1 MSATA
6 DAHRHCTCPHVF
18 ALFQKRIEGDDAL
31 MELARLRFRD
41 AGLCPEFY
49 AESIAELEWLL
60 RFMPSATSP
69 LMVHLPRE
77 VSLFEKTGR
86 KLVIDFARYLKGKA
100 AGIVV
105 HDQREIPSRFDE
117 YIAVLREMDDRL
129 GKGAASPALF
139 IEYAAGL
146 DPEMYMKIFRSL
158 PQARLV
164 SACID
169 IGHLGLNRASR
180 LYGQKHEGRDIFALR
195 YDAPALP
202 GLMGDLQEALVAA
215 RGEVLRVIRE
225 LGGLGKRL
233 HLHLHDAHPLT
244 VSPFGVSDHLS
255 FLDKIPLSF
264 EYRGK
269 TEVDPMFGPAGL
281 VRVVREALQQA
292 GPEHVTFSFEIHPAE
307 GRLPLG
313 NVSNLFHHWTD
324 KGNAERM
331 NAWLA
336 VLVQHH
342 RFLLNAL
349 RTAEKGPPHGR
360 DMIIYNLFP
369 LLAGRFPE
377 WEKHFLRAAEMGFNW
392 IFINPIQKTG
402 RSGSIYSISDYF
414 SFNPLLVDISPGRPP
429 EEQVREMIKSA
440 GDMGLRVMVDLV
452 INHCS
457 VDAEIIRSHPEWF
470 VWERKGRVAHPF
482 ADENGKKVVWKDL
495 AKFDHRNTADKEGLF
510 LFFLKIIDFLAGL
523 GFRGF
528 RCDAAYQLPR
538 SLWERLIRETRKKY
552 PDVLF
557 FAETLGCP
565 PDLTRKTAAAGFDY
579 IFNSAKWWDF
589 RSHWLMEQYALTRDI
604 APSISFPESHDTE
617 RLCEELKGNID
628 GLRQRYLFSALFS
641 AGVMMPMGFE
651 YGFRKRLHVVKTR
664 PEDWEET
671 GIDLTSF
678 ISDVNRLKTE
688 HAIFSE
694 DPPME
699 LLHNGNPNVLLIWK
713 ASAHTREE
721 CLVILN
727 KDVYQRQHF
736 HTESLQKYLQARAP
750 LMDISPDGRMEFIP
764 SPFSYDLGPG
774 QGIVLITSRD
784 YPPED

>member
-6 DAHRHCTCPHVF
+6 DATARSAYPYAF
-18 ALFQKRIEGDDAL
+18 ALFQKRIEGDDSL
-31 MELARLRFRD
+31 LELARLRFRE
-41 AGLCPEFY
+41 AGLSPELY
-49 AESIAELEWLL
+49 AESIAEVEWLL
-60 RFMPSATSP
+60 KFMPDATTP
-69 LMVHLPRE
+69 LVVHLPRGI
-77 VSLFEKTGR
+77 SLFEKVDR
-86 KLVIDFARYLKGKA
+86 KLVLDFARYLKGRA

-117 YIAVLREMDDRL
+117 YAAVLREMDLRM
-129 GKGAASPALF
+129 GKSPGCPSLF

-146 DPEMYMKIFRSL
+146 DPEIYLNIFRSL
-158 PQARLV
+158 PDARLV
-164 SACID
+164 SPCID
-169 IGHLGLNRASR
+169 IGHLGLNRASAI
-180 LYGQKHEGRDIFALR
+180 YGQKHQGRDIFALK
-195 YDAPALP
+195 YDTPALP
-202 GLMGDLQEALVAA
+202 GLMGDIQETLVLA
-215 RGEVLRVIRE
+215 REEVLRTIRE

-233 HLHLHDAHPLT
+233 HLHLHDAHPLS

-255 FLDKIPLSF
+255 FLDKVPLSF
-264 EYRGK
+264 EYQGK
-269 TEVDPMFGPAGL
+269 RSIDPMFGPSGL
-281 VRVVREALQQA
+281 VGVVSEALQQP
-292 GPEHVTFSFEIHPAE
+292 GPERVTFSFEIHPRE

-313 NVSNLFHHWTD
+313 NASHLFVHWTD

-336 VLVQHH
+336 VLAQNH
-342 RFLLNAL
+342 RFLVKAL
-349 RTAEKGPPHGR
+349 KAGEKGPPQGR

-369 LLAGRFPE
+369 LLAGKFQE

-402 RSGSIYSISDYF
+402 RSGSIYSIADYF
-414 SFNPLLVDISPGRPP
+414 SFNPLLVDSSGRPP
-429 EEQVREMIKSA
+429 EEQVREMLRSA
-440 GDMGLRVMVDLV
+440 GDIGLRVMVDLV

-457 VDAEIIRSHPEWF
+457 VDAEILKSHPEWF

-510 LFFLKIIDFLAGL
+510 RFFLKIVDFLAGL

-528 RCDAAYQLPR
+528 RCDAAYQIPG

-617 RLCEELKGNID
+617 RLCEELNGNRD

-651 YGFRKRLHVVKTR
+651 YGFRRRLHVVRTR

-671 GIDLTSF
+671 EIDLTPF
-678 ISDVNRLKTE
+678 ISEVNRLKAE
-688 HAIFSE
+688 HAIFRE

-699 LLHNGNPNVLLIWK
+699 MLHNGNPNVLLIWK
-713 ASAHTREE
+713 ASALTREE

-727 KDVYQRQHF
+727 KDIYHRQHF
-736 HTESLQKYLQARAP
+736 SAESLQKYLQARAP
-750 LMDISPDGRMEFIP
+750 LLDISPEGRMEFIP

-784 YPPED
+784 FPPDD

>member
-1 MSATA
+1 MTPTA
-6 DAHRHCTCPHVF
+6 DANRHRTCPHVF

-31 MELARLRFRD
+31 LELAKLRFRD
-41 AGLCPEFY
+41 AGLFPEYY

-69 LMVHLPRE
+69 LMVHLPRGI
-77 VSLFEKTGR
+77 SLFEKAGR
-86 KLVIDFARYLKGKA
+86 KLVIDFARYLKNRA
-100 AGIVV
+100 AGIVI

-117 YIAVLREMDDRL
+117 YVAVLKDINDRL
-129 GKGAASPALF
+129 GKSSGNSALF

-146 DPEMYMKIFRSL
+146 DPEIYMNIFKSL
-158 PQARLV
+158 REAPLV
-164 SACID
+164 GACID
-169 IGHLGLNRASR
+169 IGHLGLNRAGMI
-180 LYGQKHEGRDIFALR
+180 YGQRHDGRDIFALK
-195 YDAPALP
+195 YDAAALP
-202 GLMGDLQEALVAA
+202 GLMGGIQDVLVAA
-215 RGEVLRVIRE
+215 REEVFRVIKE
-225 LGGLGKRL
+225 LGNLGRRL
-233 HLHLHDAHPLT
+233 HLHLHDAHPLA
-244 VSPFGVSDHLS
+244 VSPFGISDHLS
-255 FLDKIPLSF
+255 FLDKVPLSF
-264 EYRGK
+264 EYAGRRD
-269 TEVDPMFGPAGL
+269 VDPMFGPTGL
-281 VRVVREALQQA
+281 VRVVREALQHA
-292 GPEHVTFSFEIHPAE
+292 GPERVTFSFEIHPAE

-313 NVSNLFHHWTD
+313 NASHLFPHWTD

-336 VLVQHH
+336 VLVQNH

-349 RTAEKGPPHGR
+349 RTAEKGAPPGR

-369 LLAGRFPE
+369 LLAGTFPQ
-377 WEKHFLRAAEMGFNW
+377 WERHFLRAAEMGFNW

-402 RSGSIYSISDYF
+402 RSGSIYSIADYF
-414 SFNPLLVDISPGRPP
+414 SFNPLLIDASSGRSP
-429 EEQVREMIKSA
+429 EEQVRKMIRSA
-440 GDMGLRVMVDLV
+440 ADIGLKVMVDLV

-457 VDAEIIRSHPEWF
+457 VDAEIITSHPEWF

-510 LFFLKIIDFLAGL
+510 LFFLKIVDFLAGL
-523 GFRGF
+523 GVKGF
-528 RCDAAYQLPR
+528 RCDAAYQIPR
-538 SLWERLIRETRKKY
+538 GLWERLIRETREKY
-552 PDVLF
+552 PDLLF

-579 IFNSAKWWDF
+579 IFNSSKWWDF

-641 AGVMMPMGFE
+641 AGVMIPMGFE
-651 YGFRKRLHVVKTR
+651 YGFRRHLHVVKTR
-664 PEDWEET
+664 PADWEET
-671 GIDLTSF
+671 GIDLTPF
-678 ISDVNRLKTE
+678 ISAVNRLKAE
-688 HAIFSE
+688 HAIFRE

-713 ASAHTREE
+713 ASALTREE

-727 KDVYQRQHF
+727 KDAYHRQHF
-736 HTESLQKYLQARAP
+736 YAESLQNYLQARAP
-750 LMDISPDGRMEFIP
+750 LVDFSPNGRMEFIP

-784 YPPED
+784 FPPGD